1 MREAPLLKRRIAIIN
16 NNKEGGESLLFLY
29 LPMKNQ
35 NYGNH
40 TRYNP
45 LHHFVITPLT
55 LVFLGWTA
63 NKMDFST
70 QEAISESCYQFIG
83 AFVLFLLP
91 LLARLYALKLQNRI
105 ILSEMRN
112 CYFHLTGKTFDE
124 KERELKLGQIIG
136 LRFASDEELLGLIDR
151 AIAEKLTSKEIK
163 QQIKNWK
170 GDYIR
175 V

>member
-1 MREAPLLKRRIAIIN
+1 
-16 NNKEGGESLLFLY
+16 
-29 LPMKNQ
+29 MKNQ
-35 NYGNH
+35 HYGNH

-45 LHHFVITPLT
+45 FHHFVLTPLT
-55 LVFLGWTA
+55 LLILGWTA
-63 NKMDFST
+63 GKMDFSS
-70 QEAISESCYQFIG
+70 QETALESTYLFIG

-105 ILSEMRN
+105 ILNEMRN
-112 CYFHLTGKTFDE
+112 RYFHLTGKTFEE
-124 KERELKLGQIIG
+124 KEQNLKLGQIIA
-136 LRFASDEELLGLIDR
+136 LRFAPDNEVLGLMDR

>member
-1 MREAPLLKRRIAIIN
+1 
-16 NNKEGGESLLFLY
+16 
-29 LPMKNQ
+29 MKTQ

-45 LHHFVITPLT
+45 FQHFVLAPLT
-55 LVFLGWTA
+55 LIFLGWTG
-63 NKMDFST
+63 NKMDFSST
-70 QEAISESCYQFIG
+70 ETTLESIYLFIG
-83 AFVLFLLP
+83 AIILFLLP

-105 ILSEMRN
+105 ILNEMRN
-112 CYFHLTGKTFDE
+112 RYFHLTGKTFDE
-124 KERELKLGQIIG
+124 KERELRVGQIIG
-136 LRFASDEELLGLIDR
+136 LRFASDEELLNLMER
-151 AIAEKLTSKEIK
+151 AIAEKLTAKEIK